1 MIMSSSW
8 PKLLPPL
15 GIGLAV
21 ALLAAAGAMWWN
33 GGGAGAIDGG
43 LGELVAVTQAARTD
57 ARTVLSGDA
66 AAFAALTAGRDSI
79 ESLRGALASNTGA
92 SPEAR
97 QLAAE
102 QALWQPIE
110 RGLDDL
116 LEARSG
122 LAELDAARAEVLELG
137 PALLVAAGNVASAL
151 PSAGLAANQPYLAR
165 FELTV
170 QGLQQHVR
178 SLGPDVAIDDVVRR
192 IGDSEQYLGQFIRGL
207 RGEDDTLGVV
217 AAPSQAAQR
226 DLAALDELLERS
238 RRAIGQI
245 GVAAETLKAA
255 VGRVAAIDAA
265 AAELLTRY
273 RGTKLSV
280 VGSDGVMERLPLLLV
295 GAALSIAALMIFV
308 YYRARDLRR
317 AADLQAE
324 QNERNQQAILRLLD
338 ELSSLADGDLTVQAT
353 VTEDITGAI
362 ADSINYAIE
371 ALRELV
377 TTINDSSILVDAA
390 SKQTEGTA
398 RHLLRSAETQAKQ
411 AAAASE
417 SMARMAMS
425 IEEVAGNAER
435 CSDVARH
442 SVAVAHKGGE
452 AVRRTIA
459 GMNTIRETIQDT
471 SKRIKRLGESSQEIG
486 NIVELIEEIAEQTNI
501 LALNASIEA
510 SRAGE
515 SSRGFAVV
523 ADEVQKLAERS
534 TAATKKIEVLVSTIQ
549 SDTNEAVMSME
560 RSTTDVVGGALLA
573 ENAGAALDEIEQ
585 VSHQI
590 ASLVQNISGS
600 AKEQTSVAGAIT
612 KNMHVL
618 REISSKTTET
628 TAATSSAISKLAE
641 LASQLRRSVA
651 GFRLPDQGGGTG
663 VLSPERVAASLER
676 AEKAAAPAAEPPVER
691 GAGRRRQSG

>member
-1 MIMSSSW
+1 MM
-8 PKLLPPL
+8 
-15 GIGLAV
+15 
-21 ALLAAAGAMWWN
+21 
-33 GGGAGAIDGG
+33 
-43 LGELVAVTQAARTD
+43 
-57 ARTVLSGDA
+57 
-66 AAFAALTAGRDSI
+66 
-79 ESLRGALASNTGA
+79 
-92 SPEAR
+92 
-97 QLAAE
+97 
-102 QALWQPIE
+102 
-110 RGLDDL
+110 
-116 LEARSG
+116 
-122 LAELDAARAEVLELG
+122 
-137 PALLVAAGNVASAL
+137 
-151 PSAGLAANQPYLAR
+151 
-165 FELTV
+165 
-170 QGLQQHVR
+170 
-178 SLGPDVAIDDVVRR
+178 
-192 IGDSEQYLGQFIRGL
+192 
-207 RGEDDTLGVV
+207 
-217 AAPSQAAQR
+217 
-226 DLAALDELLERS
+226 
-238 RRAIGQI
+238 
-245 GVAAETLKAA
+245 
-255 VGRVAAIDAA
+255 
-265 AAELLTRY
+265 
-273 RGTKLSV
+273 
-280 VGSDGVMERLPLLLV
+280 
-295 GAALSIAALMIFV
+295 FV
-308 YYRARDLRR
+308 YYRARDFRR
-317 AADLQAE
+317 AAEMQAE

-371 ALRELV
+371 KLRELV

-390 SKQTEGTA
+390 AKQTEGTG
-398 RHLLRSAETQAKQ
+398 RHLLRAAEAQSKQ

-417 SMARMAMS
+417 SMARMASS
-425 IEEVAGNAER
+425 IEEVSGNAER

-442 SVAVAHKGGE
+442 SVEVAHKGGE

-515 SSRGFAVV
+515 ASRGFAVV

-534 TAATKKIEVLVSTIQ
+534 AGATKKIEVLVSTIQ

-618 REISSKTTET
+618 REISSKTTEST
-628 TAATSSAISKLAE
+628 TATSSAISKLSE
-641 LASQLRRSVA
+641 LASQLRKTVA
-651 GFRLPDQGGGTG
+651 GFTLPDQGGSTG
-663 VLSPERVAASLER
+663 VLSAARVAASLEQ
-676 AEKAAAPAAEPPVER
+676 AAPADTVEPAPVQP
-691 GAGRRRQSG
+691 RRRQSG